1 MIMTTHSRPS
11 DMEDGEGWKVGD
23 GFGKKAELYLWQCI
37 VVLD

>member
-1 MIMTTHSRPS
+1 MTTHSS
-11 DMEDGEGWKVGD
+11 QVTWKAGG